1 MARLDRSIVIKPA
14 QLFYSASLILIDDY
28 IINVVNPN
36 AKIYIYIKK
45 IISLKIEKNDKLIR

>member
-1 MARLDRSIVIKPA
+1 MARLDRSSVIKPA

-36 AKIYIYIKK
+36 AKIYI
-45 IISLKIEKNDKLIR
+45 